1 MGLLERRGCRSYY
14 CADGWGNI
22 FRRGLNQLLNDS
34 FDEVVVHE
42 AYDGNEV
49 VNKVSE
55 NKYDVLL
62 LDIAM
67 PGRSGLDVLKDI
79 KKEYPKLSVL
89 ILSGYPEEQYAIRAL
104 KSGASGYLTKKSV
117 AKELVEAVKKVSK
130 GEIYL
135 TASIAERLTYAIRED
150 TQKAPHEKL
159 SNREY
164 EVMCM
169 IASGKR
175 VTEIAIELCLSKKT
189 ISTHRTHIL
198 EKMRLKNNAEITYY
212 AIKRELVD

>member
-1 MGLLERRGCRSYY
+1 MIKILI
-14 CADGWGNI
+14 ADDHPI

-34 FDEVVVHE
+34 FDEVVVDE
-42 AYDGNEV
+42 ACDGKEV
-49 VNKVSE
+49 LSKVSE

-67 PGRSGLDVLKDI
+67 PGRSGLDVLKEI
-79 KKEYPKLSVL
+79 KKEFPRLSVL

-104 KSGASGYLTKKSV
+104 KTGASGYLTKKSV

-130 GEIYL
+130 GESYL
-135 TASIAERLTYAIRED
+135 TASIAEKLAYAIRDD

-169 IASGKR
+169 IASAKR
-175 VTEIAIELCLSKKT
+175 VKEIAEELCLSKKT

-198 EKMRLKNNAEITYY
+198 EKMGLKNNAELTYY
-212 AIKRELVD
+212 AIKRGLVE